1 MRIPSMQ
8 SDFSDSSFE
17 ASAVTLPPW
26 LIAELRTDHAGE
38 TGAVF
43 IYKGILAVSRC
54 EKIQNFASRHLETE
68 QKHLQ
73 RFDAILEPGVKSRL
87 LPLWRLAGFLTGAIP
102 AIFGAQAVYH
112 TIESVE
118 AFVETHYQQQIER
131 IKAEEIVSSP
141 SLIEIKRILKECQ
154 EDEIEHLE
162 EAKTKLSDKIGF
174 VTRCWGHMVGFGS
187 SAAVRI
193 VRLI

>member
-1 MRIPSMQ
+1 M
-8 SDFSDSSFE
+8 
-17 ASAVTLPPW
+17 
-26 LIAELRTDHAGE
+26 
-38 TGAVF
+38 
-43 IYKGILAVSRC
+43 
-54 EKIQNFASRHLETE
+54 
-68 QKHLQ
+68 
-73 RFDAILEPGVKSRL
+73 
-87 LPLWRLAGFLTGAIP
+87 
-102 AIFGAQAVYH
+102 
-112 TIESVE
+112 
-118 AFVETHYQQQIER
+118 ETHYQHQIER
-131 IKAEEIVSSP
+131 IKAEKCIFT